1 MNFLMILILIGIN
14 PVDMHTDRPVYTT
27 TTVTPDS
34 TAIIRSKLQEVI
46 MHRRNRQFTEALE
59 ILPLIIDYSSRHN
72 DLESLEWGY
81 LLSGHAYLGL
91 NNYEQ
96 AEYYYRKTLT
106 ILDEHNVESRA
117 AVMNNLGNL
126 YHVTDDFVNAV
137 KYLEKSISLNEQI
150 HDNEMVLA
158 INYHTL
164 STIYMINEYYNQAIF
179 YNNKARA
186 SVEPGSVSRLYL
198 SIINASGRLAEQ
210 IGFYE
215 DALTYFYKVLE
226 SASESDNPTFLA
238 NAFFNI
244 GSIYKNMAKY
254 EKAGYYFDQYLSFQE
269 QFEWTFNWNRYLLI
283 ADYYS
288 IIGNHDRALELLDLG
303 EKSIGDNNTNLSSKM
318 FLRYTGII
326 HSRAGN
332 YDKANDVFKELYK
345 FHTQDE
351 SDTYLALAYWHKAS
365 NLFNIDR
372 DRAFEVA
379 QTAMRATES
388 YRELIGIGGS
398 ITAGFY
404 NRYQPFFAMLAWEY
418 IKDAEIEKAADA
430 LERSRSRAFRDEI
443 LVHQT
448 NLGSKLNEEQ
458 SQQLEQLSVE
468 LQLAEQQILRAQ
480 ESERRSLEISRNRIE
495 REIQLF
501 INELLSIQ
509 ADQLPSLN
517 YSAIGIAEAQ
527 QDLNNY
533 QGILQFSVSAENNF
547 AILTTGNNHYVHEI
561 TLAYDELN
569 QLLKEI
575 RIGISEI
582 KEIDSLNRLLSK
594 AGHQLIGN
602 LPIGNLTELTI
613 LADGILHYLPFEAL
627 RFNDHYLAELLS
639 ITYSPSLS
647 IRYLINKRD
656 PQTSNSILA
665 LVNPEF
671 GASESHQDML
681 FSNLRPLPYT
691 ELEGRLISSISP
703 FDVHLYSGRLATK
716 TLVKNRELSHYRI
729 LHFATHGVVN
739 DHNSRFSGLV
749 LTVPEM
755 PSIEDDGFL
764 RVGEIY
770 DLHLNADLVVLSAC
784 DTGLGQFMNGE
795 GILGFQRAFM
805 VAGARSVAVSLWSV
819 NDQSTARLMQ
829 AFYRNISESF
839 NQELRPDFAHAL
851 HEARLHL
858 LNNATTS
865 HPYFW
870 APFILYGG

>member
-1 MNFLMILILIGIN
+1 MSFFVILILIGFN
-14 PVDMHTDRPVYTT
+14 PANLHTERLVYTT
-27 TTVTPDS
+27 TVNPDS

-59 ILPLIIDYSSRHN
+59 LLPVIIDYGTRHS
-72 DLESLEWGY
+72 DYESLEWAY
-81 LLSGHAYLGL
+81 LMSGHSYLGL
-91 NNYEQ
+91 NNYER

-106 ILDEHNVESRA
+106 ILDEDNIESRA
-117 AVMNNLGNL
+117 VVMNNLGNL
-126 YHVTDDFVNAV
+126 YHVTDDFENAV

-150 HDNEMVLA
+150 DDNAMVLA

-186 SVEPGSVSRLYL
+186 TLEPGTVNRLYL

-244 GSIYKNMAKY
+244 GSIYKNMGKF
-254 EKAGYYFDQYLSFQE
+254 EKAGYYFDKYLPFQE

-288 IIGNHDRALELLDLG
+288 VIGNHERALELLDLG
-303 EKSIGDNNTNLSSKM
+303 EKSIGDNNTDLSSKM
-318 FLRYTGII
+318 FIRYTGLI

-332 YDKANDVFKELYK
+332 YEKANDVFKELYK

-351 SDTYLALAYWHKAS
+351 SDTYFALAYWYKAS

-388 YRELIGIGGS
+388 YRELIGVGGS

-418 IKDAEIEKAADA
+418 IKDAKIEKAADA

-443 LVHQT
+443 LFHQT
-448 NLGSKLNEEQ
+448 NLDSKLNEHQ
-458 SQQLEQLSVE
+458 SQQLEQLNVE

-495 REIQLF
+495 REIQLL
-501 INELLSIQ
+501 INELLSTQ
-509 ADQLPSLN
+509 AEQLPSIS
-517 YSAIGIAEAQ
+517 YSAVGIAEAQ

-533 QGILQFSVSAENNF
+533 QGILQYSVSGENKF
-547 AILTTGNNHYVHEI
+547 AILTTANTHYVHEI
-561 TLAYDELN
+561 NLSTDELN

-575 RIGISEI
+575 RDGISEI
-582 KEIDSLNRLLSK
+582 KEIDSLNRLLAK

-627 RFNDHYLAELLS
+627 RFNNCYLAEVMS

-647 IRYLINKRD
+647 IRYYLNLRE
-656 PQTSNSILA
+656 PQKSNSLLA

-671 GASESHQDML
+671 RVSESHQEML
-681 FSNLRPLPYT
+681 FSDLRSLPYT
-691 ELEGRLISSISP
+691 ELEGRLISSVSP
-703 FDVHLYSGRLATK
+703 FDVNLYSGRYATEY
-716 TLVKNRELSHYRI
+716 LIKNRELTNYRI

-749 LTVPEM
+749 LTTPHR
-755 PSIEDDGFL
+755 PTIEDDGFL

-770 DLHLNADLVVLSAC
+770 DLNLNADLVVLSAC
-784 DTGLGQFMNGE
+784 DTGLGRFINGE

-829 AFYRNISESF
+829 AFYRNIYNSF
-839 NQELRPDFAHAL
+839 NKKQEIDFAHAL

-858 LNNATTS
+858 LNNVSTS

-870 APFILYGG
+870 APFILFGG